1 MTATLERMS
10 DEQLMQ
16 LPEDGLKHEYVD
28 GEVTD
33 VPTGGPHG
41 DIAATII
48 ALLIGGGLKRFG
60 RVLDSGVG
68 CRMRSGNLRCPDVSF
83 ILKEN
88 LPDGRVPDGFL
99 ERAPDLCVEV
109 ISPSEDRQDALRKVE
124 EYLDSGAQEVWRVFM
139 ESRRVVVYRSLDN
152 VHTYAG
158 DQELASL
165 ELLPGF
171 ACKVT
176 DIFE

>member
-1 MTATLERMS
+1 MPATLERLT
-10 DEQLMQ
+10 DENLMN
-16 LPEDGLKHEYVD
+16 LPEDGFKHEYVD
-28 GEVTD
+28 GEVTN

-48 ALLIGGGLKRFG
+48 ALLIGSGLKRFG

-68 CRMRSGNLRCPDVSF
+68 CRMRSGNLRSPDVSF
-83 ILKEN
+83 VRKEN

-109 ISPSEDRQDALRKVE
+109 ISPSDDRKDTLRKVE
-124 EYLDSGAQEVWRVFM
+124 EYFESGAQEVWHVVM
-139 ESRRVVVYRSLDN
+139 ETQRVVVFRSLDDI
-152 VHTYAG
+152 HTLSG
-158 DQELASL
+158 DQGLESQ

-171 ACKVT
+171 RCAVS
-176 DIFE
+176 DIFA

>member
-1 MTATLERMS
+1 MPATLERIT

-16 LPEDGLKHEYVD
+16 LPEDGFKHEYVD
-28 GEVTD
+28 GKVTD

-48 ALLIGGGLKRFG
+48 ALLIGAGLKRFG

-83 ILKEN
+83 IRKEN
-88 LPDGRVPDGFL
+88 LPDGRVPEGFL
-99 ERAPDLCVEV
+99 ERAPDLCIEV

-139 ESRRVVVYRSLDN
+139 ESQRVVVYRSFDD
-152 VHTYAG
+152 VHTFEG
-158 DQELASL
+158 DQELASPD
-165 ELLPGF
+165 LLPGF
-171 ACKVT
+171 RCTVAE
-176 DIFE
+176 IFA